1 MLKNYLKIAL
11 RNLRRH
17 KAYTFINVFGLAVG
31 LACCLLI
38 LFYVQDELS
47 YDTYHEKA
55 DRIHRLV
62 RSRSAYTAAPMAPA
76 LVAEMPRVSHAA
88 RIQKFNDVLILNGDE
103 KRFTETVFAADTSL
117 FDIFSFTFVRGH
129 PKRSRSWRSVGPT
142 QDARERSSSIR
153 IRFSEALDA
162 RTSCRSVAFSG
173 SRRNAS
179 IAARS
184 RFEYR

>member
-129 PKRSRSWRSVGPT
+129 PKTALSRPDGLILTESAVQKYFGEDDPMGKALILVGVALV
-142 QDARERSSSIR
+142 AR
-153 IRFSEALDA
+153 A
-162 RTSCRSVAFSG
+162 
-173 SRRNAS
+173 
-179 IAARS
+179 
-184 RFEYR
+184 